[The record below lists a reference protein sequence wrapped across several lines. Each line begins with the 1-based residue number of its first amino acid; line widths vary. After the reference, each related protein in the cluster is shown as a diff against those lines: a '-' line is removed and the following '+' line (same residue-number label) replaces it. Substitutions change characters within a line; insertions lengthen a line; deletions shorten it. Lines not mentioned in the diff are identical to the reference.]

1 MNDLYPYSHVK
12 GLASFEDG
20 TVVFA
25 KAGTGN
31 PTSSSYTTA
40 LILHTAEETAG
51 CYGADKDYVFFS
63 HREFYKVHT
72 FTKSYS

>member
-1 MNDLYPYSHVK
+1 MILSI
-12 GLASFEDG
+12 
-20 TVVFA
+20 VVF
-25 KAGTGN
+25 
-31 PTSSSYTTA
+31 
-40 LILHTAEETAG
+40 AEETAG